1 MKTTQELYNE
11 RLERIRKTI
20 KLDKTDRTPVVP
32 FGDSFF
38 AVATGLKLSDFV
50 SNLEMSNTA
59 FINGTKLIGDVD
71 AASGSCSAAAI
82 MGTIFFS
89 NIKLPG
95 RELPDNMLWQINECQ
110 SMTVDDYDTIINKGF
125 EEFQKD
131 YYAKR
136 INVDFKILEELKNK
150 GPQFDKNM
158 RNEGYPI
165 YMGDEI
171 SHPVD
176 YLSGGR
182 TMAKFMMDIRRIP
195 DKVDKVM
202 EIITDHN
209 IKVMKEK
216 LKYAVDPLR
225 VFIAMGRACPDFYN
239 PKLWERFI
247 WKHLK
252 KIADAIIE
260 TGVAA
265 NFHIDANWERS
276 LDYFKDFPKGT
287 CVFET
292 DGMTDIYKIKE
303 KLGDR
308 MCIKG
313 DVQASKLTL
322 GTPDE
327 IYDYASKLVK
337 DMGDGFI
344 LSSGCSIPPNA
355 KFENVKAMVAAATGK

>member
-1 MKTTQELYNE
+1 MKTAQELYNE
-11 RLERIRKTI
+11 RMERVKKTI
-20 KLDKTDRTPVVP
+20 KLEKTDRTPVVP

-38 AVATGLKLSDFV
+38 AVATDLKLSDFV
-50 SNLEMSNTA
+50 LNLEMSNKA

-71 AASGSCSAAAI
+71 AASGVCSAAAI

-95 RELPDNMLWQINECQ
+95 RELPDNMLWQIDECQ
-110 SMTVDDYDTIINKGF
+110 SMTIDDYDTIIDKGF

-131 YYAKR
+131 YYSKR
-136 INVDFKILEELKNK
+136 INVDFKILKELIDN
-150 GPQFDKNM
+150 GTQFDKNM

-165 YMGDEI
+165 YMGGKI

-182 TMAKFMMDIRRIP
+182 TMAKFILDIRRMP
-195 DKVDKVM
+195 EKVDAVM
-202 EIITDHN
+202 EIITDYN
-209 IKVMKEK
+209 IKVMKEE
-216 LKYAVDPLR
+216 LKYSVDPLS

-252 KIADAIIE
+252 KITEAVIE
-260 TGVAA
+260 TGITA
-265 NFHIDANWERS
+265 NFHIDANWERA

-303 KLGDR
+303 KLGAR

-313 DVQASKLTL
+313 DVQAAKLTL

-327 IYDYASKLVK
+327 VYNYSTQLIK
-337 DMGDGFI
+337 DMGIGFI

-355 KFENVKAMVAAATGK
+355 KVENVKAMVAAASGK